1 MLAAVGRPGRIGLP
15 DTAEIRR
22 STRRLNTAPQ
32 LRILARPRNPA
43 GIRGPVHLGPDSSWP
58 SSMTTTGKDIVMAM
72 DWHDTLMGSVLVIS
86 AGLTFAYTR
95 AASRILLILT
105 LTGAAAT
112 FVIGV
117 LLFFHLA

>member
-1 MLAAVGRPGRIGLP
+1 M
-15 DTAEIRR
+15 TA
-22 STRRLNTAPQ
+22 
-32 LRILARPRNPA
+32 
-43 GIRGPVHLGPDSSWP
+43 
-58 SSMTTTGKDIVMAM
+58 TGKDVVMAM

-86 AGLTFAYTR
+86 GVLTFAYIR

-105 LTGAAAT
+105 LIGAAAT